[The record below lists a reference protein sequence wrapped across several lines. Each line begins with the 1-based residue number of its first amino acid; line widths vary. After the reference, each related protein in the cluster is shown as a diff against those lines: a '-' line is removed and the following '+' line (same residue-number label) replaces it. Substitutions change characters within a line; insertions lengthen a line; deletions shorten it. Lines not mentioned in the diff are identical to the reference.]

1 MLIVILIFLASIK
14 TAARISMPSSVKVGR
29 VDIV

>member
-14 TAARISMPSSVKVGR
+14 AAAKISMPSSVKVGR